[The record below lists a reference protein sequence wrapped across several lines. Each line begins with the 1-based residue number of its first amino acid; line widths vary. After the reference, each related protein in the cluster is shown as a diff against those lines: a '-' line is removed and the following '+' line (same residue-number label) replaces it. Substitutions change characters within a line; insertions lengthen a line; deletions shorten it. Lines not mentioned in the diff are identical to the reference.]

1 MFDFEIIVLQ
11 LRNEYG
17 GYGHDGYG
25 YCGLRYGGWVGN
37 TGYWLW
43 WVAALL
49 GKQEYRDDTP
59 SLALPCSRTHTTGA
73 PTIFTKY
80 LQQDCFFP
88 PSSVGC
94 KASLHAAGCRLI
106 S

>member
-43 WVAALL
+43 WVLRKVMV
-49 GKQEYRDDTP
+49 GSCTVGE
-59 SLALPCSRTHTTGA
+59 TGV
-73 PTIFTKY
+73 
-80 LQQDCFFP
+80 
-88 PSSVGC
+88 S
-94 KASLHAAGCRLI
+94 
-106 S
+106 